1 MITLLQ
7 TDAAAVEQVKDII
20 LPDSVQKAQFAKA
33 VQEISQLSEIDFKT
47 FMTGFA
53 EEAVWVLLKIALA
66 LAIYMVGKWITNW
79 ILRVMDK
86 AFKRHKV
93 EVSLAKFLRGLVRV
107 VMIVLV
113 VLAAVQTLGVNT
125 TSFVAIFASAGV
137 AIGMAL
143 SGTLQNFAGGVVL
156 LLLRPYRV
164 GDYINAQGQ
173 SGSVEEIGIFF
184 TKLRTV
190 DNRIIYIPNSGI
202 SSSIV
207 DNYSQPETRRVD
219 WIVTISYGDDV
230 DVAREAILEMLNADS
245 RVMHTPAEPVVVV
258 SNLGDSAVEL
268 KVRAWCANDDYW
280 TLFFDMNETMYKE
293 LPKRGINFPFPQLDV
308 HVKQN

>member
-7 TDAAAVEQVKDII
+7 TDATAVEQVKDII

-47 FMTGFA
+47 FITGFA
-53 EEAVWVLLKIALA
+53 EEAVWVLLKIVLA

-137 AIGMAL
+137 AIGMSQIVVSSLPPEYGAPIR
-143 SGTLQNFAGGVVL
+143 AVVL
-156 LLLRPYRV
+156 CATLVYELVGPLL
-164 GDYINAQGQ
+164 
-173 SGSVEEIGIFF
+173 
-184 TKLRTV
+184 TKLVLTKAGE
-190 DNRIIYIPNSGI
+190 IKEEEKLS
-202 SSSIV
+202 
-207 DNYSQPETRRVD
+207 
-219 WIVTISYGDDV
+219 
-230 DVAREAILEMLNADS
+230 AREEAKN
-245 RVMHTPAEPVVVV
+245 VTP
-258 SNLGDSAVEL
+258 L
-268 KVRAWCANDDYW
+268 
-280 TLFFDMNETMYKE
+280 
-293 LPKRGINFPFPQLDV
+293 
-308 HVKQN
+308 VKAHGRHGHFHFK